1 MHAIPTLC
9 DADGNGLWESGAVL
23 RHLVSSHASVRA
35 HTNACCLAGGAAGGR
50 WNRIG
55 CEQARLAGE
64 PETDKTNMALDWRQT
79 TAYQFFAKI
88 YAPHLG
94 FGGDAATIPE
104 GVKGMKE
111 KVEPIVKHFL
121 GDGKFIGGAAPC
133 IADYSLVPCLTLLV
147 GSAYW
152 AEADPAI
159 KAYVADFQG
168 AVPSFAEIGKVQT

>member
-1 MHAIPTLC
+1 MHMLF
-9 DADGNGLWESGAVL
+9 
-23 RHLVSSHASVRA
+23 
-35 HTNACCLAGGAAGGR
+35 GR
-50 WNRIG
+50 WGSPWPVEPIG

-168 AVPSFAEIGKVQT
+168 AVPSFADIGKVQAEFVASKALVPPAAAPAAEKKEEEV